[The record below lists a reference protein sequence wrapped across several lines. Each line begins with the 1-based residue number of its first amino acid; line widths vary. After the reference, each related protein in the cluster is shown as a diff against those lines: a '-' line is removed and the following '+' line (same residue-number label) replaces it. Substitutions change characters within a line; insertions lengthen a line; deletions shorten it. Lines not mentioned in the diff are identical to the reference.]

1 MALAFGLPFNAN
13 ADNFSIRIKDQNT
26 LLGDNSQNVEVAG
39 IFPGCFVMFAHE
51 APLDLIRVRV
61 VKRKYQFEKENVK
74 SGNGFEFP
82 QFVHMEVSPK
92 MSLADLKILI
102 KKKLHVGQSA
112 PV

>member
-1 MALAFGLPFNAN
+1 
-13 ADNFSIRIKDQNT
+13 
-26 LLGDNSQNVEVAG
+26 
-39 IFPGCFVMFAHE
+39 MFAHE

-82 QFVHMEVSPK
+82 QFVHLEVSPK
-92 MSLADLKILI
+92 LSLADLKILI

-112 PV
+112 PVQLKGEDFNLQSKDELSLYENGISD